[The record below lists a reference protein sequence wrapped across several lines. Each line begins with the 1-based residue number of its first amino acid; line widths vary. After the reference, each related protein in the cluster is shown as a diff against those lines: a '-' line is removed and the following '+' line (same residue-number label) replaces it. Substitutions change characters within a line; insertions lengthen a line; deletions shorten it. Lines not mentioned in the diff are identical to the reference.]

1 MITIYDVA
9 KRCNVSPSTVSK
21 VINNYSNI
29 PESTK
34 EKVRQ
39 VMKEM
44 DYIPNSSAKFL
55 SKGSL
60 NNVGV
65 LAYFG
70 THISPFKHML
80 FTDILDSFQQTM
92 NSKGYDLLFIGRT
105 VNGIEESFYK
115 NCVSRNVDGV
125 LLFGDMEFGE
135 MKEVVESNIPRI
147 GFDYLGRVMSGVTS
161 DNEQKMFELTEHII
175 YFGHKNIVYITGED
189 SPLTQRRITGF
200 KDALAK
206 HNIDYQ
212 PSMIVA
218 SRYVDFDSIS
228 RALDSVLSRA
238 KEPTAIMFPD
248 DYSAI
253 EGMRLLREKGYRVP
267 EDISVTGFDGINV
280 GQMIVPRL
288 TTVKQDTV
296 KIGEVLA
303 IRLIS
308 YMQKKK
314 MTFELVEIKGQL
326 ILGETTGPVKI

>member
-218 SRYVDFDSIS
+218 SRYVDFNSIS